1 MGIRGVDMI
10 KIAAEVVYTN
20 SRKKAEM
27 NWCGMNEPRAEDR
40 THGKWWASVVEAIP

>member
-10 KIAAEVVYTN
+10 KIAAGVVYN

-40 THGKWWASVVEAIP
+40 TRSEWWASVVEAIP